1 MSMALREGSHMK
13 KCPYCAESIQ
23 DDAIVCKYCGREL
36 DPERVAQVSASSS
49 VSAGPYLSPKQIAA
63 LESIEHGQYEEV
75 ERQNAEEPG
84 KRGSGWGTAV
94 LIGFFVALL
103 AVLPRYL
110 NVHEAYRLASLD
122 PGAIPYARGKFNDLV
137 FHFIGN
143 WILWSLL
150 IALFLT
156 IWRRSKAG
164 ALLTISLLIGASA
177 ALVYWPE
184 IVDARSS
191 RIAAESNPTDL
202 AVVEPS
208 IAAIVTPPTATV
220 TPTSTPVPEPTPTVG
235 PIVVSDDFSENSG
248 IWPDCEVCRWSEG
261 GVIVGSA
268 QDYVTGDAIFT
279 LCGPCGMV
287 SNYRMGVD
295 ASFYDGMAGGG
306 YGLVVS
312 GVEDSHVVFRISTF
326 QIAGLDQIEKGIVT
340 VLVGQYSAL
349 IRPGRSVNH
358 IEVIVTDAQQSG
370 RSDIR
375 LNINDKTL
383 TVYTGLGISPSRVG
397 LAVASEQ
404 GVLFDNFEFEE
415 LESPTS

>member
-1 MSMALREGSHMK
+1 
-13 KCPYCAESIQ
+13 
-23 DDAIVCKYCGREL
+23 
-36 DPERVAQVSASSS
+36 
-49 VSAGPYLSPKQIAA
+49 
-63 LESIEHGQYEEV
+63 
-75 ERQNAEEPG
+75 
-84 KRGSGWGTAV
+84 
-94 LIGFFVALL
+94 
-103 AVLPRYL
+103 
-110 NVHEAYRLASLD
+110 
-122 PGAIPYARGKFNDLV
+122 
-137 FHFIGN
+137 
-143 WILWSLL
+143 
-150 IALFLT
+150 
-156 IWRRSKAG
+156 
-164 ALLTISLLIGASA
+164 
-177 ALVYWPE
+177 
-184 IVDARSS
+184 
-191 RIAAESNPTDL
+191 
-202 AVVEPS
+202 
-208 IAAIVTPPTATV
+208 
-220 TPTSTPVPEPTPTVG
+220 
-235 PIVVSDDFSENSG
+235 
-248 IWPDCEVCRWSEG
+248 
-261 GVIVGSA
+261 
-268 QDYVTGDAIFT
+268 
-279 LCGPCGMV
+279 
-287 SNYRMGVD
+287 MGVD